1 MDLASSYGGGK
12 GMTLRLENCGALTAG
27 GSHAGVLF
35 VAASTAPARR
45 QAVVENGKSVIDPL
59 AY

>member
-12 GMTLRLENCGALTAG
+12 GVTLRLENCGALTA